1 MSRSLFRIAFSAAF
15 TSLGGCAAM
24 LSPSSQDVTLR
35 TGDTTEV
42 VRING
47 GDSILSGQ
55 SVTLK
60 KERQPVQVVVSSKQ
74 YRDEQFILMQY
85 SMSPLHFFSW
95 VPGIV
100 VGAAG
105 FDYGSKSAYSY
116 PDEVDLKYVR
126 IPEIRKEREDAKNV
140 KVVSATANLTNK
152 NLSSV
157 DHVYSDWVDNP
168 AEGEAKRSNT
178 SDQYQFTD
186 AVANSLNELLARKG
200 FLAEASILGSKSNSL
215 NLAGNLESLRM
226 HYVNNKISL
235 DRIVYADLAVS
246 WELRNSDDK
255 VVFAKKRD
263 VTSGQ
268 FIFTFP
274 YIYGPMLTQV
284 VGDGMEKSLALFLS
298 DSAVRA
304 EIYAPTKSATPAQ
317 TKKTI
322 KLTSSKKYVA
332 NLQQAVKS
340 SVTIKGKSGHGS
352 GFIISGDGYIVTN
365 YHVIDRIPDGK
376 VILNDKSKFDYE
388 VVQFDKDIDLALIKI
403 DASGLT
409 PFKLQKTG
417 TPDVGGDV
425 YAIGAPESA
434 ELSQSL
440 TKGVVSGI
448 RTTESGSKL
457 IQTDAS
463 VNPGNSGG
471 ALVDPKGGVKGVVSS
486 KLAGFG
492 VEGVAF
498 GIPAYEILDR
508 LKVEP
513 AY

>member
-1 MSRSLFRIAFSAAF
+1 MSKAPIQFALAAALA
-15 TSLGGCAAM
+15 TLSGCAAM
-24 LSPSSQDVTLR
+24 FSPSSQEVLLR
-35 TGDTTEV
+35 TGDTTEMV
-42 VRING
+42 QING
-47 GDSILSGQ
+47 GDSIQSGR
-55 SVTLK
+55 SIELK
-60 KERQPVQVVVSSKQ
+60 KERQAVQVVVSSKQ

-95 VPGIV
+95 VPWFIT
-100 VGAAG
+100 AG
-105 FDYGSKSAYSY
+105 PQFDWNSKSAYSY
-116 PDEVDLKYVR
+116 PGELDLKYVR
-126 IPEIRKEREDAKNV
+126 IPQIRKEREDAKNV
-140 KVVSATANLTNK
+140 KVAAATANLTNK

-186 AVANSLNELLARKG
+186 AVANGLNE
-200 FLAEASILGSKSNSL
+200 FLAKNGFSGEGSILGSKSNTL
-215 NLAGNLESLRM
+215 FLHGNLESLRM

-255 VVFAKKRD
+255 VLFAKKRD

-268 FIFTFP
+268 FIFGFP

-304 EIYAPTKSATPAQ
+304 EIYAPTKSAPPASV
-317 TKKTI
+317 KKAI
-322 KLTSSKKYVA
+322 KLIPSRKYVA

-352 GFIISGDGYIVTN
+352 GFVISGDGYIVTN

-403 DASGLT
+403 DASGLV
-409 PFKLQKTG
+409 PFRLQKTG

-471 ALVDPKGGVKGVVSS
+471 ALVDPKGLVVGVVSS
-486 KLAGFG
+486 KLACFG

-498 GIPAYEILDR
+498 GIPASEIVSK

-513 AY
+513 SN